1 MTQNIVNLPKHGKA
15 ITLDDQGVYFTLN
28 QSTGSVHSIIQL
40 VYDDEWHLFQ
50 LQKTE
55 NVDEAGWVMMTEEI
69 DGALVSMPTAELRRN
84 FTKPE
89 YEEPRGAWQVIRNT
103 KFGFGKFT
111 PADSEALVCHAIMM
125 FSGDEM
131 HNPTRLYKADEESLD
146 VLSKRSVRKR

>member
-55 NVDEAGWVMMTEEI
+55 NADEAGWVMMTEEI

-103 KFGFGKFT
+103 
-111 PADSEALVCHAIMM
+111 
-125 FSGDEM
+125 
-131 HNPTRLYKADEESLD
+131 
-146 VLSKRSVRKR
+146 